1 MRKILSFC
9 IAAALCLS
17 LGACGSAKNSDHDYI
32 LSLLERGEYD
42 KAIRVIEILR
52 DGAEGTQ
59 TQSAQTTATEAAA
72 VQTTAA
78 DTAATET
85 TVPQTA
91 AADTAATQTAAMEGP
106 VAGATDRE
114 KLAADTV
121 KTFLENT
128 GDAAIKQYEDVIAK
142 KARPTTVTHAMEYR
156 LGNWDGKG
164 TNAHCMLI
172 WLSAD
177 VVWDNS
183 AYDSVQILLEMDT
196 GKNYD
201 SLNADWNLIDACGG
215 DPTNKEE
222 FNTIALNAYHSYVL
236 YGEEQMWT
244 EWEIREEFS
253 DSELAAINEALK

>member
-1 MRKILSFC
+1 M
-9 IAAALCLS
+9 
-17 LGACGSAKNSDHDYI
+17 
-32 LSLLERGEYD
+32 
-42 KAIRVIEILR
+42 
-52 DGAEGTQ
+52 
-59 TQSAQTTATEAAA
+59 
-72 VQTTAA
+72 
-78 DTAATET
+78 
-85 TVPQTA
+85 
-91 AADTAATQTAAMEGP
+91 
-106 VAGATDRE
+106 
-114 KLAADTV
+114 

-128 GDAAIKQYEDVIAK
+128 GDAAIKQYEDVIAQ
-142 KARPTTVTHAMEYR
+142 KARPTMVTHAMEYR

-183 AYDSVQILLEMDT
+183 AYDSVQILLDMDT

-236 YGEEQMWT
+236 YGAEQMWT

-253 DSELAAINEALK
+253 DSELTAINEALK

>member
-42 KAIRVIEILR
+42 KAIRVIEMLR
-52 DGAEGTQ
+52 DGAEGVQ
-59 TQSAQTTATEAAA
+59 TQSAQTVATEAA
-72 VQTTAA
+72 VT
-78 DTAATET
+78 
-85 TVPQTA
+85 QTA

-128 GDAAIKQYEDVIAK
+128 GDAAIKQYEDVIAQ
-142 KARPTTVTHAMEYR
+142 KARPTMVTHAMEYR

-183 AYDSVQILLEMDT
+183 AYDSVQILLDMDT

>member
-59 TQSAQTTATEAAA
+59 TQSAQT
-72 VQTTAA
+72 
-78 DTAATET
+78 
-85 TVPQTA
+85 
-91 AADTAATQTAAMEGP
+91 AAMEGP

-121 KTFLENT
+121 KAFLKNT
-128 GDAAIKQYEDVIAK
+128 GDAAIRKYEDVVGE
-142 KARPTTVTHAMEYR
+142 KARPTMVTHAMEYR

-177 VVWDNS
+177 VAWDNS
-183 AYDSVQILLEMDT
+183 AYDSVQILLDMDT
-196 GKNYD
+196 GINSA
-201 SLNADWNLIDACGG
+201 SLSADWNLIDSCGG
-215 DPTNKEE
+215 DPTNKEQ
-222 FNTIALNAYHSYVL
+222 FNTIA
-236 YGEEQMWT
+236 
-244 EWEIREEFS
+244 
-253 DSELAAINEALK
+253 

>member
-42 KAIRVIEILR
+42 KAIRVIEMLR
-52 DGAEGTQ
+52 DGAEGVQ
-59 TQSAQTTATEAAA
+59 TQSAQTVATEA
-72 VQTTAA
+72 
-78 DTAATET
+78 

-183 AYDSVQILLEMDT
+183 AYDSVQILLDMDT
-196 GKNYD
+196 GEIYD
-201 SLNADWNLIDACGG
+201 SLNADWNLLDACDG

-222 FNTIALNAYHSYVL
+222 FNTIALNAYLSYVL
-236 YGEEQMWT
+236 YGAEQMWT

>member
-42 KAIRVIEILR
+42 KAIRVIEMLR
-52 DGAEGTQ
+52 DGAEGVQ
-59 TQSAQTTATEAAA
+59 TQSAQTVATEAA
-72 VQTTAA
+72 VT
-78 DTAATET
+78 
-85 TVPQTA
+85 QTA

-128 GDAAIKQYEDVIAK
+128 GDAAIKQYEDVIAQ
-142 KARPTTVTHAMEYR
+142 KARPTMVTHAMEYR

-183 AYDSVQILLEMDT
+183 AYDSVQILLDMDT

-236 YGEEQMWT
+236 YGAEQMWT

>member
-42 KAIRVIEILR
+42 KAIRVIEMLR
-52 DGAEGTQ
+52 DGAEGVQ
-59 TQSAQTTATEAAA
+59 TQSAQTVATEAA
-72 VQTTAA
+72 VT
-78 DTAATET
+78 
-85 TVPQTA
+85 QTA

-142 KARPTTVTHAMEYR
+142 KARPTMVTHAMEYR

-183 AYDSVQILLEMDT
+183 AYDSVQILLDMDT

>member
-42 KAIRVIEILR
+42 KAIRVIEMLR
-52 DGAEGTQ
+52 DGAEGVQ
-59 TQSAQTTATEAAA
+59 TQSAQTVATEAA
-72 VQTTAA
+72 VT
-78 DTAATET
+78 
-85 TVPQTA
+85 QTA

-142 KARPTTVTHAMEYR
+142 KARPAMVTHAMEYR

-183 AYDSVQILLEMDT
+183 AYDSVQILLDMDT

-253 DSELAAINEALK
+253 DSELTAINEALK

>member
-42 KAIRVIEILR
+42 KAIRVIEMIR
-52 DGAEGTQ
+52 DGAEGVQ
-59 TQSAQTTATEAAA
+59 TQSAQTVATDAA
-72 VQTTAA
+72 VT
-78 DTAATET
+78 
-85 TVPQTA
+85 QTA

-183 AYDSVQILLEMDT
+183 AYDSVQILLDMDT

-236 YGEEQMWT
+236 YGAEQMWT